1 MVIDDIKRLINSF
14 KKSNSPK
21 ISTRISSEPLFR
33 IDSDFD
39 NLVLKWSTPNKPSYL
54 IDEFLTPFFT
64 ASSDLPKKYSISFFD
79 FQKNFLLSSRALPEE
94 LAKIFNSSEDSTIEH
109 RLIKSDNED
118 STIEH
123 RLIKSDNEDSAIEHR
138 LISLENTAC
147 NEKVETVLDGNAEG
161 VQAVSL
167 LDSVPEFRSCL
178 PSYQF
183 VDGGFRVEVVNK
195 GFEGIELKIE
205 FNNIDIRDEIKTQ
218 GLFLKLEGNA
228 GIYTILPFW
237 IYQIYYSYKNNS
249 KAWSFNNDLFI
260 HALQK
265 TRDWLEVIGSN
276 DQLVLRDNRLNVSKI
291 YTTSVDINIM
301 KSLSYEDKYCVVP
314 TCIELDE
321 ELNYSNEEEK
331 NQAIQRG
338 LANWDGD
345 SSTLD
350 FRSSSNKVV
359 SLILDQKAKQA
370 FTLLKKNYFNKTYD
384 EVKESILCYS
394 DESINN
400 LHPEFY
406 DFFNLDP
413 NAYGKRVI
421 GVGELLKMPGA
432 GTLKSIYKSLLGEID
447 ELPDSLL
454 DLRISTPPEQKDI
467 NGNPAIALNI
477 GSDQDTNQVIFLYQ
491 DELEAIKQE
500 ATKAFQT
507 NKPLK
512 ILDRDTNKEI
522 TLSLEKKSE
531 FDFFRKNLNQLIH
544 HVNPPTPNTAE
555 PKSHKQEAF
564 HLQIKSNYDK
574 TDYSEIEDSKTDRD
588 LNLESNFSSY
598 LDVLNLKPGIEAREH
613 QIQGIS
619 WLVSCFLREYP
630 GVIFADDMGLGK
642 TFQAMC
648 FIKIL
653 KSVLWQKRFLEP
665 FTDPILIVV
674 PQVLMKNFQEQANDF
689 FTDPESFGF
698 TIFHDSSKKKFLR
711 TDIVPKFTQE
721 YKSSEYFLDTAKLS
735 EQKCIITTYDTLAS
749 FQKSFARVP
758 WSLLLCDE
766 VQKAKSCS
774 SRISSSLKA
783 IANKSTFK
791 LFMSGTPIEND
802 MREFW
807 NLMDNTAP
815 GLLGAFLDF
824 KKSYPSFFKHCDS
837 DLERNEDFSKL
848 EKAIKFGDFEVG
860 IVNGRLKED
869 IEDVKKDL
877 SREDHNISFSLDQD
891 ILNRIEDIKNS
902 KISTLDKIQK
912 IKVLSIHKNLVDKI
926 FEEDYKQWFS
936 CDTRLQKLSDIL
948 KSIKEKNE
956 KALIFCEYNQYQKI
970 VQNMINTEFYD
981 VNPGLLAINS
991 KLDSRAREK
1000 NIQDFKS
1007 HEGFSALVLSPKC
1020 AGMGLN
1026 LQEANHIIHLSRWWN
1041 PAVED
1046 QATCRAYRIG
1056 QRKKV
1061 QVYYFIADTEFERN
1075 LNDRLEEKRKMRKNL
1090 FSLSYN
1096 QDVLP
1101 VDLIPLKKN
1110 PISRLRHPSEFDVIK
1125 ASNPKE
1131 QGTIFEDYIKE
1142 LFEAHGYKVGKIPDD
1157 GIDWVLEKDGEQIGV
1172 QVKHTSNLFYSGT
1185 IRDIER
1191 FPTTLQRYKYKK
1203 GIFITNRQYP
1213 FNLKKIIDEINLTN
1227 NQVTIQW
1234 LNEQDLLELYHS
1246 VCE

>member
-14 KKSNSPK
+14 KKNNSPK
-21 ISTRISSEPLFR
+21 VTTRIIDEPLFK
-33 IDSDFD
+33 IKPDFD
-39 NLVLKWSTPNKPSYL
+39 NLILSWTDSDSPAIDYVLENFIEPH
-54 IDEFLTPFFT
+54 FLEMNQSFP
-64 ASSDLPKKYSISFFD
+64 PKYKISFFD
-79 FQKNFLLSSRALPEE
+79 FQKNFLSSSRALPEE
-94 LAKIFNSSEDSTIEH
+94 LAKIFNSSEDE
-109 RLIKSDNED
+109 LIKQCIIAQDDDVKDSNNSSNE
-118 STIEH
+118 E
-123 RLIKSDNEDSAIEHR
+123 
-138 LISLENTAC
+138 
-147 NEKVETVLDGNAEG
+147 AEG
-161 VQAVSL
+161 VPVASL
-167 LDSVPEFRSCL
+167 LDSVPEFRACL

-195 GFEGIELKIE
+195 GFEGLDLVIKSKGYEI
-205 FNNIDIRDEIKTQ
+205 NNLIDEQ
-218 GLFLKLEGNA
+218 GLFLKLEGVS

-237 IYQIYYSYKNNS
+237 IYEIYYSYKKHS
-249 KAWSFNNDLFI
+249 KTWSFQNDLFI
-260 HALQK
+260 YALQK
-265 TRDWLEVIGSN
+265 TCDWLEEIGSN
-276 DQLVLRDNRLNVSKI
+276 DQLVLKDNRLNHSKI
-291 YTTSVDINIM
+291 YTSSVDLTVM

-321 ELNYSNEEEK
+321 ELDYSNEEDK

-338 LANWDGD
+338 LNNWDGD
-345 SSTLD
+345 SNIVNFTNSHD
-350 FRSSSNKVV
+350 KQV
-359 SLILDQKAKQA
+359 SLILNKKSKQA
-370 FTLLKKNYFNKTYD
+370 FALLKKNYFNKTYD

-432 GTLKSIYKSLLGEID
+432 GTLQTIYKSLLGEID

-454 DLRISTPPEQKDI
+454 DSRISSPPVQKDI
-467 NGNPAIALNI
+467 NGNSAIALNI
-477 GSDQDTNQVIFLYQ
+477 GSDQDANQVIFLYQ
-491 DELEAIKQE
+491 DELEATKQE
-500 ATKAFQT
+500 AYKAFRSSE
-507 NKPLK
+507 PLK
-512 ILDRDTNKEI
+512 IIDRDTNKEHI
-522 TLSLEKKSE
+522 LELSKKSN
-531 FDFFRKNLNQLIH
+531 FDFFRKNLNQLINH
-544 HVNPPTPNTAE
+544 ISSPTPKVSE
-555 PKSHKQEAF
+555 PKPAKPEAF
-564 HLQIKSNYDK
+564 HLQIKTNYDK

-613 QIQGIS
+613 QIEGIS

-665 FTDPILIVV
+665 FTEPILIVV
-674 PQVLMKNFQEQANDF
+674 PQILIKNFQEQASDF
-689 FTDPESFGF
+689 FTDSESFGF
-698 TIFHDSSKKKFLR
+698 TILHGSVIHKFYR
-711 TDIVPKFTQE
+711 TDLKTKSTQE
-721 YKSSEYFLDTAKLS
+721 CNSSEYFLDTEKLS

-749 FQKSFARVP
+749 YEKSLGRVS

-807 NLMDNTAP
+807 NLMDITAP

-824 KKSYPSFFKHCDS
+824 KKSYPSFFKPCES
-837 DLERNEDFSKL
+837 ELERISDFNKL
-848 EKAIKFGDFEVG
+848 EQAIKFGDFEVG

-869 IEDVKKDL
+869 IKDVIKDL
-877 SREDHNISFSLDQD
+877 SREDHNISFTLDQD
-891 ILNRIEDIKNS
+891 VLNRIEDIKND

-912 IKVLSIHKNLVDKI
+912 IKVLSIHKNLVDRI
-926 FEEDYKQWFS
+926 YEDDYRQWLLTDS
-936 CDTRLQKLSDIL
+936 RLQKLQKIL
-948 KSIKEKNE
+948 ISIKEKNE
-956 KALIFCEYNQYQKI
+956 KALVFCEYNQYQKI

-981 VNPGLLAINS
+981 TNPNLLAINS
-991 KLDSRAREK
+991 KLDASSREK
-1000 NIQDFKS
+1000 TIQAFKR
-1007 HEGFSALVLSPKC
+1007 HDGFSALVLSPKC

-1061 QVYYFIADTEFERN
+1061 HVYYFIADTEFERN
-1075 LNDRLEEKRKMRKNL
+1075 LNDRLEEKRKMRKSL
-1090 FSLSYN
+1090 FSLNYN
-1096 QDVLP
+1096 QDVSQA
-1101 VDLIPLKKN
+1101 DLITLKKN
-1110 PISRLRHPSEFDVIK
+1110 SNSKHRHPSEFDLIK
-1125 ASNPKE
+1125 AKSTTE

-1142 LFEAHGYKVGKIPDD
+1142 LYEAHGYTVKKIRDD

-1172 QVKHTSNLFYSGT
+1172 QVKHTSNKFYNGS
-1185 IRDIER
+1185 IKDIER
-1191 FPTTLQRYKYKK
+1191 FPSTLQRHNFKK
-1203 GIFITNRQYP
+1203 GIFITNGEYP
-1213 FNLKKIIDEINLTN
+1213 NNLKRIIDEITITN
-1227 NQVTIQW
+1227 KQVIIQW
-1234 LNEQDLLELYHS
+1234 LSREDVFYLYETS
-1246 VCE
+1246 NS

>member
-1 MVIDDIKRLINSF
+1 MVIDDLKRLINSF

-39 NLVLKWSTPNKPSYL
+39 NLILKWSTPNKPSYL

-64 ASSDLPKKYSISFFD
+64 ASSDLPKKYSIPFFD
-79 FQKNFLLSSRALPEE
+79 FQKKFLSSSRALPEE
-94 LAKIFNSSEDSTIEH
+94 LAKIFNTSDDN
-109 RLIKSDNED
+109 LIKQCIISQDNE
-118 STIEH
+118 E
-123 RLIKSDNEDSAIEHR
+123 KSDSGDSLNED
-138 LISLENTAC
+138 
-147 NEKVETVLDGNAEG
+147 AEG
-161 VQAVSL
+161 VLAFSV

-183 VDGGFRVEVVNK
+183 VDGGFRVEVINK
-195 GFEGIELKIE
+195 GFDGLNLIIKL
-205 FNNIDIRDEIKTQ
+205 NNYEIGDLIKTH
-218 GLFLKLEGNA
+218 GLFIQPQGVS

-249 KAWSFNNDLFI
+249 KAWSFDNDLFI

-265 TRDWLEVIGSN
+265 TRDWLARVGSN

-291 YTTSVDINIM
+291 FTTRVDLTVM
-301 KSLSYEDKYCVVP
+301 KSLSYENKYCIVP

-321 ELNYSNEEEK
+321 ELNYLNEEEK
-331 NQAIQRG
+331 NKALQRG
-338 LANWDGD
+338 LANWNGD
-345 SSTLD
+345 SNTID
-350 FRSSSNKVV
+350 FRSSNDKVV
-359 SLILDQKAKQA
+359 SLILDSQAKQA

-394 DESINN
+394 DESITN
-400 LHPEFY
+400 LYPEFHE
-406 DFFNLDP
+406 FFNLDP
-413 NAYGKRVI
+413 SAYGKRVI
-421 GVGELLKMPGA
+421 GIGELIKMPGS
-432 GTLKSIYKSLLGEID
+432 GTLQTIYKSLLGEID

-454 DLRISTPPEQKDI
+454 DSRISSPPVQKDI
-467 NGNPAIALNI
+467 NGNPAIALTI
-477 GSDQDTNQVIFLYQ
+477 GSDQDTNQFVFLYQ
-491 DELEAIKQE
+491 DELETIKQD
-500 ATKAFQT
+500 AYKAFRS
-507 NKPLK
+507 NEPLK
-512 ILDRDTNKEI
+512 ILDRDTNKEHVFEL
-522 TLSLEKKSE
+522 TEKSN
-531 FDFFRKNLNQLIH
+531 FDFLRKNLNQLINNL
-544 HVNPPTPNTAE
+544 NPPTPKSPE
-555 PKSHKQEAF
+555 PKPAKQESF

-574 TDYSEIEDSKTDRD
+574 ADYSEIEDSKINQD
-588 LNLESNFSSY
+588 LNLDLNFSSY
-598 LDVLNLKPGIEAREH
+598 LDVLNLKPGITARQH
-613 QIQGIS
+613 QVKGIS

-674 PQVLMKNFQEQANDF
+674 PQVLMKNFQEQASDF

-698 TIFHDSSKKKFLR
+698 MILHGSSIKKFYR
-711 TDIVPKFTQE
+711 TDIKTSSSQE
-721 YKSSEYFLDTAKLS
+721 SKSGTYFLDTAKLS
-735 EQKCIITTYDTLAS
+735 EQKCIITTYDTLATYE
-749 FQKSFARVP
+749 KSLARVS

-774 SRISSSLKA
+774 SRISSSLKV

-815 GLLGAFLDF
+815 GLLGAFLSF
-824 KKSYPSFFKHCDS
+824 KKSYPSFFRPCES
-837 DLERNEDFSKL
+837 DLERNADFSKL

-877 SREDHNISFSLDQD
+877 SREDHNVSFALDQD
-891 ILNRIEDIKNS
+891 VLSRIEDIKNS
-902 KISTLDKIQK
+902 SISTLDKIQK
-912 IKVLSIHKNLVDKI
+912 IKILSIHKNLVDQI
-926 FEEDYKQWFS
+926 HEEDYRHWIS
-936 CDTRLQKLSDIL
+936 SDSRLQKLQDIL
-948 KSIKEKNE
+948 KTIKQNNE
-956 KALIFCEYNQYQKI
+956 KALVFCEYNQYQKI
-970 VQNMINTEFYD
+970 VQNMINTEFYEA
-981 VNPGLLAINS
+981 NPNLLAINS
-991 KLDSRAREK
+991 KLDASAREK
-1000 NIQDFKS
+1000 TIQAFKR

-1056 QRKKV
+1056 QRRKV
-1061 QVYYFIADTEFERN
+1061 HVYYFIADTEFERN

-1096 QDVLP
+1096 QDVSQL
-1101 VDLIPLKKN
+1101 DLISLKKN
-1110 PISRLRHPSEFDVIK
+1110 PNSKLRHPSEFDLIK
-1125 ASNPKE
+1125 AKSKTE

-1142 LFEAHGYKVGKIPDD
+1142 LYEAHGYTLKKIRDD

-1172 QVKHTSNLFYSGT
+1172 QVKHTSNKFYGGS
-1185 IRDIER
+1185 IKDIER
-1191 FPTTLQRYKYKK
+1191 FPSTLQRHRFRK
-1203 GIFITNRQYP
+1203 GIFITNGEYP
-1213 FNLKKIIDEINLTN
+1213 NNLKKIIDDINLSN
-1227 NQVTIQW
+1227 NQVNIQW
-1234 LNEQDLLELYHS
+1234 LDRSDLYYLYETVHS
-1246 VCE
+1246 